1 LFLNLIYTKCEY
13 KRKKERNGAIFI
25 PKNEKNVLELH
36 KNWAYGIKACNF
48 TSELLCIKKRF
59 SIMTKS
65 LNIKSA
71 ALIRRIIDFHQEKS
85 QAISLTKLYQLMYL
99 IDFGHYALHGE
110 VVSHFEYLRHGSE
123 LIPIGAAEYIQL
135 AESKTTNTVS
145 EPAVTY
151 ATANTLSDTALE
163 VIEKT
168 LTRLC
173 EVSEAEIRRIIGYH
187 HTWHFPSDDKILK
200 LDKAVVC
207 DFEWLDYFSHERT
220 REDYEEDEALR
231 RSLENNEKINEIMR
245 RIQKIKI

>member
-1 LFLNLIYTKCEY
+1 M
-13 KRKKERNGAIFI
+13 
-25 PKNEKNVLELH
+25 LELH

-65 LNIKSA
+65 LNTKSA

-85 QAISLTKLYQLMYL
+85 QAIRLTKLYQLLYL

-110 VVSHFEYLRHGSE
+110 AVSELEYLRHGSE

-135 AESKTTNTVS
+135 AESKATNIAN
-145 EPAVTY
+145 EPAVIYET
-151 ATANTLSDTALE
+151 AANTLSDTALE
-163 VIEKT
+163 VIDKT

-173 EVSEAEIRRIIGYH
+173 EVSEEEIGRIVGYH

-200 LDKAVVC
+200 LDKAVIC
-207 DFEWLDYFSHERT
+207 DFEWLDYFSHEKT
-220 REDYEEDEALR
+220 REEYEQLEELR
-231 RSLENNEKINEIMR
+231 RKLENSERMKALEAR
-245 RIQKIKI
+245 LKRVKV